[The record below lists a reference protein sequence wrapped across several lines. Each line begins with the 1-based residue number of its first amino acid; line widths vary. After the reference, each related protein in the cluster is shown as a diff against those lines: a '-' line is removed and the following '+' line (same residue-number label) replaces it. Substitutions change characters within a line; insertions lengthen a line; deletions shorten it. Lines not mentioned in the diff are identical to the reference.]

1 MPMNANIFKLQW
13 ISRNFIDSHFLHELV
28 PSIHDNLFNKGDD
41 PFKLFSTA
49 NCGDLSI
56 LGLEPRFLR
65 FWPSLT
71 MTKFLG

>member
-1 MPMNANIFKLQW
+1 MDVGKLGAIEAKNVAIAVCDLQ
-13 ISRNFIDSHFLHELV
+13 E
-28 PSIHDNLFNKGDD
+28 KGDD
-41 PFKLFSTA
+41 PFKLFSPA